1 MKVKDIMTKDPA
13 VCMPD
18 TSLRDVA
25 MLMVDRDCGE
35 IPVVES
41 SETPR
46 LVGVVTDRDIV
57 VRAVA
62 RGMSPLEMT
71 AADVMTSPALTVT
84 PDTRVEECAE
94 ALADRRVRRMP
105 VIDDDGVCQGIV
117 SQADIAQHAPGK
129 VTAKVVRTVS
139 EPI

>member
-41 SETPR
+41 SENPR

-129 VTAKVVRTVS
+129 VTAKVVRTAS